1 MEHPENQDWQ
11 RACTKCGKVK
21 CPKVEKVAEWMRDAT
36 NDTFRWVEEF
46 SKEDP
51 KYGNGW
57 RQQAGKFSVM
67 MEMHLVGWS
76 RCLEGVCFD
85 CQKEAFPAEE
95 ERLDDPEGLNADHWR
110 RWTFAVPLLHEQR
123 QRDEIRAEVLA
134 DVAAFNAAGSAIA
147 AGLRPPPTW
156 KIQTKDGAKEVPCA
170 WARGGLV
177 VVMIAEA
184 NLEKS
189 KADRAEGK
197 EGVYPTQCWSVTH
210 AASGLAVASSYD
222 VPDDAVEAA
231 RRMLPLVDWTQP
243 MEQVAAAVKAS
254 KQAAGAVAMER
265 TRASLF

>member
-21 CPKVEKVAEWMRDAT
+21 CPKVEKVAEWMRNAT
-36 NDTFRWVEEF
+36 DETFKGVEHF
-46 SKEDP
+46 ASEDP
-51 KYGNGW
+51 RMRSW
-57 RQQAGKFSVM
+57 REQASFFSIVM
-67 MEMHLVGWS
+67 EQHLVGWS

-85 CQKEAFPAEE
+85 CQKEAFPAED
-95 ERLDDPEGLNADHWR
+95 ERLDDPEGIGHEHWL
-110 RWTFAVPLLHEQR
+110 RWAFAVPLVQEQR
-123 QRDEIRAEVLA
+123 RRDAIRAEVLA
-134 DVAAFNAAGSAIA
+134 EVAVFNAAGAAIA
-147 AGLRPPPTW
+147 DALRPPATW
-156 KIQTKDGAKEVPCA
+156 KIRTEKGEKEVPCA

-210 AASGLAVASSYD
+210 AASGLAVAMPYD
-222 VPDDAVEAA
+222 MPDDAVEAA
-231 RRMLPLVDWTQP
+231 RRLLPLVDWTLPLKQCS
-243 MEQVAAAVKAS
+243 EAVKAS
-254 KQAAGAVAMER
+254 QKARDAVAMER